1 MEYIIAIVLFILL
14 AILVM
19 MVMTMAYHL
28 FYGVMP
34 IIAALMIIAGLFVGF
49 WNAIKNTISVFK
61 EVYGKK

>member
-1 MEYIIAIVLFILL
+1 MEYIIAIVVLILL

-19 MVMTMAYHL
+19 MVMTMVYHL

-34 IIAALMIIAGLFVGF
+34 IIAAVMIVAGLFVGF
-49 WNAIKNTISVFK
+49 WNAVKNTITVFK